1 MPDTSPGFVIDLET
15 RRRLS
20 SDPEEPHRA
29 LSAEQVY
36 EKLDA
41 TQKDA
46 RASIAVAR
54 EAVNAAKAAG
64 ATAKEALDEVAETKG
79 AVLRLE
85 GLVGQPGDP
94 KALQRASIQDM
105 TADEIIAAEVGTGL
119 IGAVNRGHMRDE
131 QVLRRI
137 AKAAGTSASIKTI
150 GGAFATGLATYG
162 VTHIPEIVDSV
173 RHMFGG

>member
-1 MPDTSPGFVIDLET
+1 MPDTSPGFVIDLQT
-15 RRRLS
+15 RREIEARARELS
-20 SDPEEPHRA
+20 PQD
-29 LSAEQVY
+29 VY
-36 EKLDA
+36 DKLDA
-41 TQKDA
+41 TQKDTRSA
-46 RASIAVAR
+46 IAVAR
-54 EAVNAAKAAG
+54 EAATAAKHAG
-64 ATAKEALDEVAETKG
+64 AVAKEALDEIAETKG
-79 AVLRLE
+79 AVLRIE

-105 TADEIIAAEVGTGL
+105 TAEEITAAEVGTGL

-173 RHMFGG
+173 RHIFGG